1 MQNCKQQYR
10 KEGHFTMRDKFVY
23 APGPTSVRENVR
35 LERTKST
42 TNPDVD
48 EEFVEFYKNT
58 CDKIGNI
65 INTNNSVYILSGEG
79 ILGLEAAC
87 ASLTEPGDR
96 VLILDNGI
104 YGRGFKDFA
113 LMYGGEGVYFSDDYS
128 KAIDVK
134 KLSKFLENDHD
145 FKYATIV
152 HCDTP
157 TGVLNDLS
165 EICPILNEYGILS
178 VVDSVSAMGGE
189 EIRVDDWKIDIAL
202 GGSQKAF
209 SAPTGL
215 TMVSI
220 SERAKDIMKNR
231 KTPVVGFYC
240 NLNIWENYYRDK
252 WFPYTMP
259 ISDIMALSKA
269 CDNILEE
276 GIENVLNR
284 HEKIATATRKAVTE
298 YGLQLFLDEGY
309 SNTVT
314 AVNIPEN
321 IGALNL
327 KNHMLSKYNSLI
339 ITSLKPYEDT
349 ILRIGHMG
357 ENAKIEKIVYA
368 LNTID
373 KGLKDLGF
381 KSDKELVG
389 LFNKHLED

>member
-1 MQNCKQQYR
+1 MNN
-10 KEGHFTMRDKFVY
+10 KFVY

-35 LERTKST
+35 LERAKVT

-58 CDKIGNI
+58 CNKIGEI
-65 INTNNSVYILSGEG
+65 INTKNPVYILSGEG

-96 VLILDNGI
+96 VLVLDNGI
-104 YGRGFKDFA
+104 YGRGFKGFVE
-113 LMYGGEGVYFSDDYS
+113 MYGGEAVYFSGDYS
-128 KAIDVK
+128 KDIDVK
-134 KLSKFLENDHD
+134 SLSEFLENDHN

-165 EICPILNEYGILS
+165 KICPLLNKYGILT

-209 SAPTGL
+209 SAPAGL

-220 SERAKDIMKNR
+220 SEDAKIAMKNR
-231 KTPVVGFYC
+231 KTPIVGFYC
-240 NLNIWENYYRDK
+240 NLTIWENYYKDK

-259 ISDIMALSKA
+259 ISDIMGLSKSA
-269 CDNILEE
+269 DNILEE
-276 GIENVLNR
+276 KVQKVLSR
-284 HEKIATATRKAVTE
+284 HGKIASATRKSIEE
-298 YGLQLFLDEGY
+298 YGLGLFLKQGF

-314 AVNIPEN
+314 AVIIPEN
-321 IGALNL
+321 IGAAKLRD
-327 KNHMLSKYNSLI
+327 HMLKKYNTLI
-339 ITSLKPYEDT
+339 ITSLSPYEDK

-357 ENAKIEKIVYA
+357 ENAREEKLIYV

-381 KSDKELVG
+381 NSDKQLVT
-389 LFNKHLED
+389 LFNKYY